1 MKKLNSCC
9 ALKINSFELFQVSEE
24 TQDKDNPLGA
34 SPCRLK
40 EQPVPS
46 ELCVLPP
53 SFPQHPVCSAAC
65 GVVWC
70 PALLLQLAS
79 PLPLHPHPQCSFGEL
94 CLGSALSQVSLWLA
108 HAISPALHSPLLS
121 PCHPAAPWPSH
132 KPQTSRTSS
141 LSTASCPLFAQ
152 PALLFA
158 SWVVSS
164 PLPGFVPVSQSPV
177 LT

>member
-53 SFPQHPVCSAAC
+53 SFPQHPACSAAC

-79 PLPLHPHPQCSFGEL
+79 PLPLHPHPQCSFGKL
-94 CLGSALSQVSLWLA
+94 CLGSALSQVSLWPA
-108 HAISPALHSPLLS
+108 HAISQPCTALCSPRAIPQLLGLPTNPRPAGPV
-121 PCHPAAPWPSH
+121 PS
-132 KPQTSRTSS
+132 
-141 LSTASCPLFAQ
+141 
-152 PALLFA
+152 ALLRA
-158 SWVVSS
+158 LCLRSQRCC
-164 PLPGFVPVSQSPV
+164 LPRGLFLLHCRGLFQF
-177 LT
+177 LNHLF

>member
-53 SFPQHPVCSAAC
+53 SFPQHPACSELF
-65 GVVWC
+65 GVRPFCCSWHLLCLCILTLSAPLESSAWALPFPRC
-70 PALLLQLAS
+70 PSGPHTPSPQPCTALCSPRAIPQLLGLPTSPRPAGPVPSALLRA
-79 PLPLHPHPQCSFGEL
+79 L
-94 CLGSALSQVSLWLA
+94 CLRSQRCCLPRGLFL
-108 HAISPALHSPLLS
+108 LH
-121 PCHPAAPWPSH
+121 C
-132 KPQTSRTSS
+132 RG
-141 LSTASCPLFAQ
+141 LFQ
-152 PALLFA
+152 FLNHLF
-158 SWVVSS
+158 
-164 PLPGFVPVSQSPV
+164 
-177 LT
+177 